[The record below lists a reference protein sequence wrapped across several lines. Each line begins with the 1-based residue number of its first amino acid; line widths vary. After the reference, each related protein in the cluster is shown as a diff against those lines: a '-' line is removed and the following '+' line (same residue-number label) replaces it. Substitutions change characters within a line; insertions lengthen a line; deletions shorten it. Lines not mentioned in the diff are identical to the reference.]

1 MEPGAVTWVPKGVI
15 RRGPSENVPE
25 GYQAWLLDARAPLRW
40 TPQAIAASQLM
51 ETGNCAPHP
60 STVK

>member
-1 MEPGAVTWVPKGVI
+1 VPKGVI